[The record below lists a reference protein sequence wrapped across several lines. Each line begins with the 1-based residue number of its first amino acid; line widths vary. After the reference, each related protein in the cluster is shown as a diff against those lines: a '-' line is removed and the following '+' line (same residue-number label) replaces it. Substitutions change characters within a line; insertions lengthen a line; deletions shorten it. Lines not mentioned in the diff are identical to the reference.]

1 MTTEIR
7 FVHYIRIAYGKKQVQ
22 RYQNYFVNE
31 PKVDYE
37 NGVNVHYYFAP
48 FQVQGSVS
56 NLNGDN
62 SQIRILFPTT
72 EYALSLVEE
81 ADGNRKTQLTLRTFN
96 VTAAGA
102 LSLDPI
108 STEFC
113 IGLGASFS
121 EDTIE
126 LRFNTAI
133 DSVASNFPARRLNQ
147 DNVGYLPLDSA
158 LSLR

>member
-7 FVHYIRIAYGKKQVQ
+7 FAHYIKISTTKGEY
-22 RYQNYFVNE
+22 RYQNYFVKQTADGHE
-31 PKVDYE
+31 
-37 NGVNVHYYFAP
+37 FAP
-48 FQVQGSVS
+48 FQVQGSVA

-62 SQIRILFPTT
+62 SQIQLLFPTT
-72 EYALSLVEE
+72 EYALALVEE
-81 ADGNRKTQLTLRTFN
+81 GDGNRRSRLILSTFN
-96 VTAAGA
+96 VTSGGDRDR
-102 LSLDPI
+102 DPI
-108 STEFC
+108 STEFY

-133 DSVASNFPARRLNQ
+133 DSVGSNFPARRLNQ

>member
-7 FVHYIRIAYGKKQVQ
+7 FAHYIKITDSKGGDH

-31 PKVDYE
+31 IKD
-37 NGVNVHYYFAP
+37 GHSFAP
-48 FQVQGSVS
+48 FQVQGTVS

-62 SQIRILFPTT
+62 SQVRLLFPTT
-72 EYALSLVEE
+72 EYALSLVEA
-81 ADGNRKTQLTLRTFN
+81 ADGNRKSQLVLSIYN
-96 VTAAGA
+96 VTAANQR
-102 LSLDPI
+102 SRDPL

-133 DSVASNFPARRLNQ
+133 DSVATNFPARRLNQ

>member
-7 FVHYIRIAYGKKQVQ
+7 IVQ
-22 RYQNYFVNE
+22 FFDLTDAAGTRHRFQNYFVGQTKNSST
-31 PKVDYE
+31 
-37 NGVNVHYYFAP
+37 FAP
-48 FQVQGSVS
+48 FQVQGTVS
-56 NLNGDN
+56 NLSGDN
-62 SQIRILFPTT
+62 SQIQVLFPTT
-72 EYALSLVEE
+72 EYAIRLVESGQ
-81 ADGNRKTQLTLRTFN
+81 GNRNSRLTLTTYS
-96 VTAAGA
+96 VTAAGE
-102 LSLDPI
+102 LSKNFLSQEI
-108 STEFC
+108 Y

-126 LRFNTAI
+126 LRFNTAA